1 MSESTMSGALA
12 FQETIPPARTA
23 PSREDFFP
31 VGDGRSAATAR
42 RGAVVPP
49 RDGSRRPW
57 QNEAPP
63 DVVGERE
70 DSSMA
75 TVPSRLMGAE
85 VRRKEDPR
93 LVTGT
98 SAYVGDIV
106 LPGLHHVAFVRS
118 PHAHARIRSLD
129 VAAAQRGPGVRA
141 VFTGKDIQG
150 QCAPLPL
157 GGGGEGGQSSGAGG
171 RKHLALSL
179 DRVRHV
185 GEAVA
190 AVVATS
196 EAAARDAAES
206 VQVDWEPLP
215 AVTDPFAAMADGAP
229 RLHDDAGRNVEHENK
244 IVAGDPDAVFARAR
258 RVVRR
263 RMVNQRL
270 CGVPMEGRAVLAAPD
285 PATGGL
291 TVWVTNQAPH
301 GFRNELAG
309 ALGLPQNLV
318 RAIAP
323 EVGGGFG
330 VKFGVYPEDAT
341 LAVIAR
347 RLRIPVRWVETRT
360 EHMLATTQ
368 GRDQV
373 TDLEAAVEDDG
384 TIAALRM
391 HVVANIGAYPVFTF
405 IPDLTLFMGVGVY
418 KIPAIDLRS
427 TCVFTNTTPVAAYR
441 GAGRPEAA
449 YYIERLVD
457 VVAAE
462 VGRAPEEV
470 RRRNFIPPGAFPYQA
485 PTGQR
490 YDSGEYDRALTK
502 ALDLATVAALRKEQ
516 KGRLERGDRHLLGI
530 GMACY
535 VEMCGFGPFESAVV
549 RVEPGG
555 TVTAYT
561 GTSAHGQGHETTFA
575 QIIADHL
582 GVDFDKVVVRHG
594 DTLNT
599 PMGNGTGGSR
609 SLAVGGT
616 AILNATMKVQDKARR
631 IAASLL
637 EASADDVLLA
647 DGRYQVRGAPQ
658 SAVTLAQIA
667 ERAYAA
673 ELPEGMESGL
683 EATDF
688 FRPPQLVYPFGAHV
702 AVVEVDRETGRARV
716 RDYVSVDDCGV
727 RISPMIVAGQ
737 VHGGLAQGI
746 AQALLEALVY
756 GEDGQLLTGS
766 LMDYAVPH
774 ADDVPSFRTDQTVT
788 PTPFNPLGA
797 KGIGEAATIG
807 STPAIVNAVVDALRP
822 FGVTHLDMP
831 LRPERIWQA
840 LQSAPK
846 GR

>member
-1 MSESTMSGALA
+1 
-12 FQETIPPARTA
+12 
-23 PSREDFFP
+23 
-31 VGDGRSAATAR
+31 
-42 RGAVVPP
+42 
-49 RDGSRRPW
+49 
-57 QNEAPP
+57 
-63 DVVGERE
+63 
-70 DSSMA
+70 MA
-75 TVPSRLMGAE
+75 TLTPSKLMGAE
-85 VRRKEDPR
+85 VKRKEDPR
-93 LVTGT
+93 LITGT
-98 SAYVGDIV
+98 STYVTDV
-106 LPGLHHVAFVRS
+106 ALPGMLWVAFVRS
-118 PHAHARIRSLD
+118 PHAHARIGKIDPR
-129 VAAAQRGPGVRA
+129 AALEVPGVRM
-141 VFTGKDIQG
+141 VVTGEDIRKLAG
-150 QCAPLPL
+150 ALPPASVSA
-157 GGGGEGGQSSGAGG
+157 EGGASAGAPG
-171 RKHLALSL
+171 RQHWALSTGV
-179 DRVRHV
+179 VRHV

-190 AVVATS
+190 AVVAES
-196 EAAARDAAES
+196 DYAAHDGVDA
-206 VQVDWEPLP
+206 VQVDWQPLP
-215 AVTDPFAAMADGAP
+215 AVTDVFAAMAEGAP
-229 RLHDDAGRNVEHENK
+229 QLHADAPRNVEHENQIK
-244 IVAGDPDAVFARAR
+244 KGDPDAVFARAR
-258 RVVRR
+258 RVVKQ
-263 RMVNQRL
+263 RMVSQRL
-270 CGVPMEGRAVLAAPD
+270 CGVAMEPRACVAAPD
-285 PATGGL
+285 PTTGGL
-291 TVWVTNQAPH
+291 VVWATHQAPH
-301 GFRNELAG
+301 NLRSDLSTV
-309 ALGLPQNLV
+309 LGVEQNLIRV
-318 RAIAP
+318 INP
-323 EVGGGFG
+323 DMGGGFG
-330 VKFGVYPEDAT
+330 VKFGCYPEDVV
-341 LAVIAR
+341 LAALAR
-347 RLRIPVRWVETRT
+347 HHRVALKWVETRV
-360 EHMLATTQ
+360 EHMVATTH
-368 GRDQV
+368 GRAQV
-373 TDLEAAVEDDG
+373 ADLEAAVEDDG
-384 TIAALRM
+384 TISALRM
-391 HVVANIGAYPVFTF
+391 TVIANIGAYPVFTF

-418 KIPAIDLRS
+418 KVTDVDLRS
-427 TCVFTNTTPVAAYR
+427 TCVFTNTTTVAAYR

-449 YYIERLVD
+449 YYLERLID
-457 VVAAE
+457 IVAAE
-462 VGRAPEEV
+462 VGTTPEQV
-470 RRRNFIPPGAFPYQA
+470 RRKNFIPPSAFPYA
-485 PTGQR
+485 TPTGQN

-502 ALDLATVAALRKEQ
+502 ALELAGIERLRREQ
-516 KGRLERGDRHLLGI
+516 QDRIDRNDRTLLGI
-530 GMACY
+530 GQAVY
-535 VEMCGFGPFESAVV
+535 VEMCGFGPYESAVV
-549 RVEPGG
+549 RVEPSGA
-555 TVTAYT
+555 VTAYT